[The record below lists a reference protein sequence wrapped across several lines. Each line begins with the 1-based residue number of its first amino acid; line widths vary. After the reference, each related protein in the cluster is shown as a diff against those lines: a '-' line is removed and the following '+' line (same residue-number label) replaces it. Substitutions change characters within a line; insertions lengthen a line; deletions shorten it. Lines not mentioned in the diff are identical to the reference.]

1 MAEIT
6 VTLISKLRNQTGA
19 GILACKKALT
29 ESDGDLEGAVEL
41 LRLKG
46 DATAE
51 KKSSRDTSEGVISR
65 KLAADS
71 KSGTLVEINCETDF
85 AAKNEKFTEFCD
97 GVTEALNENPD
108 AEVEE
113 RRKSIVAETGENVR
127 IARHESLKV
136 DGHGAVASYIHH
148 GNKVGVLVA
157 VETGAEATA
166 DSDAF
171 KELLGDLTLQIT
183 AASPTSVCRNGLD
196 QAMVQKERDL
206 ATEQFKDK
214 PAQAIEKI
222 VTGKMEKFFSGI
234 CLVDQPF
241 VKQDEL
247 AVKDHIAAVG
257 KELGD
262 DDIRVKSFL
271 RFQVGETQED

>member
-6 VTLISKLRNQTGA
+6 VALISKLRNQTGA

-29 ESDGDLEGAVEL
+29 ESDGDLEGAIEL

-65 KLAADS
+65 KLATDS

-85 AAKNEKFTEFCD
+85 AAKNEKFMEFCG
-97 GVTEALNENPD
+97 GVTDALNENPD
-108 AEVEE
+108 ADMED
-113 RRKSIVAETGENVR
+113 RRKAIVAETGENVR

-157 VETGAEATA
+157 VETGAEATVGNE
-166 DSDAF
+166 AF

-183 AASPTSVCRNGLD
+183 AASPTSVCRDGLD
-196 QAMVQKERDL
+196 QTMVQKERDL

-222 VTGKMEKFFSGI
+222 VTGKMEKFFAGI

-257 KELGD
+257 KELD
-262 DDIRVKSFL
+262 DDGICVKGFV
-271 RFQVGETQED
+271 RFQVGETKED

>member
-6 VTLISKLRNQTGA
+6 VALISKLRNQTGA
-19 GILACKKALT
+19 GILTCKKALT
-29 ESDGDLEGAVEL
+29 ESDGDLEGAIEL

-85 AAKNEKFTEFCD
+85 AAKNEKFMEFCSGITD
-97 GVTEALNENPD
+97 ALNENPD
-108 AEVEE
+108 ADMED
-113 RRKSIVAETGENVR
+113 RRKAIVAETGENVR

-157 VETGAEATA
+157 VETGAEATVGN
-166 DSDAF
+166 DAF

-183 AASPTSVCRNGLD
+183 AASPTSVCRDGLD

-222 VTGKMEKFFSGI
+222 VTGKMEKFFAGI

-241 VKQDEL
+241 VQQDEL

-262 DDIRVKSFL
+262 DGICVKGFV
-271 RFQVGETQED
+271 RFQVGETKED